1 MNVYLDYS
9 CVVEL
14 FSIPKSTTRSCKHS
28 FQPEYLPR
36 HHKAYI
42 IKISPRK
49 RKLQKLAVPRWNYV
63 EHNKNWLSSRYLEL
77 QERVTPAPLVISTAT
92 TMFHSPSV
100 KLKKDD
106 EKKIK
111 QKDASFICSFLFFFF
126 KFPFSFILLELI
138 LFLLEPRLFEQIEKQ
153 NSFYSLLHS
162 YWIKRNHYRYRN
174 SYNEYDRTEAHL
186 SIRTCTW
193 WNWSFL
199 CSHNRTADKENST
212 RSNGIVFCSC

>member
-9 CVVEL
+9 CVEEL

-42 IKISPRK
+42 TKISPRK

-63 EHNKNWLSSRYLEL
+63 GHNKNWLSSRYLEL

-100 KLKKDD
+100 KLEKDD
-106 EKKIK
+106 DKKKIK
-111 QKDASFICSFLFFFF
+111 QKDASFICSFLFFLISIFF
-126 KFPFSFILLELI
+126 YFIRAYFI
-138 LFLLEPRLFEQIEKQ
+138 
-153 NSFYSLLHS
+153 
-162 YWIKRNHYRYRN
+162 
-174 SYNEYDRTEAHL
+174 
-186 SIRTCTW
+186 
-193 WNWSFL
+193 
-199 CSHNRTADKENST
+199 ST
-212 RSNGIVFCSC
+212 RTSLVRTDRKTKQFL